1 MPTAIAAT
9 IGRVL
14 SKVSMTPAKPFS
26 TWISGLPSRLSLGM
40 RALSKRITAV
50 SEALMPSLCS
60 RRSTVTPGC
69 SRGTMNDL
77 IAARPSDLSSVAHT
91 TMWVAR
97 EPAVTKIFSPLMTYS
112 SPSSLAVVDTA
123 AESEPKL
130 GSVMAIAAHSLA
142 EPLQLFVGGHAG
154 DRGVAEALARHRQHQ
169 CDIAPADL
177 DHVEHGGHV
186 AAVVVVS
193 LASSASR
200 NASAPANAMVLA
212 SRDALE
218 QGRPACPA
226 RRGRR
231 AREGRTCARSAAASR
246 RRPGAPSR

>member
-1 MPTAIAAT
+1 
-9 IGRVL
+9 
-14 SKVSMTPAKPFS
+14 MTPAKPLS

-97 EPAVTKIFSPLMTYS
+97 EPAVTKIFSPLITYS

-123 AESEPKL
+123 AESEPKP
-130 GSVMAIAAHSLA
+130 GSVMAIAAHTL
-142 EPLQLFVGGHAG
+142 
-154 DRGVAEALARHRQHQ
+154 
-169 CDIAPADL
+169 
-177 DHVEHGGHV
+177 
-186 AAVVVVS
+186 
-193 LASSASR
+193 
-200 NASAPANAMVLA
+200 
-212 SRDALE
+212 
-218 QGRPACPA
+218 
-226 RRGRR
+226 
-231 AREGRTCARSAAASR
+231 
-246 RRPGAPSR
+246 PSRSSCSSVATPEIAALPRPW